1 MGNLL
6 GQPFED
12 YVNGQISA
20 RQKVH
25 GKKNRSTKD
34 IQYLNSRN
42 AWIKLASGVSIEQKR
57 LDLLKANGNDL
68 INNIHQGQDL
78 AIKNVLF
85 NGLVQVGRSS
95 STTKEVQTPNMEID
109 FTNLNLKNLYGK
121 DTTTTQ
127 TTYNTTFNQR
137 QRSGIKGSNRAYGV
151 GGTDFGYSPMPG
163 IIDMDF
169 KCLNRGSIK
178 KTTLNIKCHNRNQF
192 DVIDVLYLRLGY
204 SVFLE
209 WGYDKYIDNNGD
221 LKQMEDTLIDGPFWQ
236 DKFSKSDYSQ
246 WLPEIEKKRKET
258 DGNYD
263 GAFGTVSN
271 FSWTFEDDGTYNIK
285 LEIINLGDIIESLK
299 VNLPPILPEGAN
311 PYLYSKLQS
320 LKESDGDGDVIQSNF
335 YGTLY
340 PGLQDFIGRWYD
352 ERRGTPPLPSDL
364 KRGVEAQGGEPLKF
378 IVYQSSVYAL
388 GEYQNPQDITD
399 EDLKIDNEDIV
410 RALKNALQTQYFGTT
425 SEKRNN
431 AGKGSKFFKAF
442 KDLGE
447 NQKHLPSKYPYY
459 HFLYPTRANITK
471 KTINGVTE
479 EIINY
484 DYTNSPKYTFSQ
496 EESTRAN
503 VNKQVISTLAT
514 TWGEAYN
521 SLTDKL
527 KWKMLLGNNPGES
540 SNSENLVPNII
551 DKPYFL
557 SPTKKD
563 IQQGVYEYF
572 KADGRAKALQVSNA
586 ERLSSELGSGAAE
599 SGLQL
604 IKEEDE
610 QSKAFFNSL
619 QNTLRQDR
627 LNKNKNRIYRFFYD
641 FRIQNSNY
649 LQNQIN
655 NINIDSYNVVGEE
668 LANEV
673 NEAYKKIIVSELKK
687 IKEDEPTNS
696 ENLKFQ
702 NQDLTTLKK
711 SYIHIINNDKLGIGF
726 RLDRTLE
733 RIKKVDGSK
742 TILTIK
748 DLAIA
753 QFKIGNIDNQY
764 FIRLGFFLDWLE
776 SNVLPKI
783 DTGTP
788 IMKFDTDQDSNI
800 CYAIDN
806 CISANPKKLII
817 NNDHFIKGVDENETP
832 VAQKLYFGLN
842 KFVVKSVAETPIYW
856 GQIMNIYFSF
866 SRLEEIF
873 DSVNPENTVT
883 LYMALKDICT
893 DINESLGN
901 ANNIEP
907 IVDEN
912 NVVKFIDQTPIPS
925 IDTIAAEL
933 DIPLP
938 KTPEKAIF
946 QIYGYKG
953 DQSKSN
959 FVRKVGITTEISKN
973 YATAITIGATSNG
986 SVPGIEA
993 TAFSRWNIG
1002 ITDRFKNN
1010 MVDANDSTTD
1020 TPSTSKVNA
1029 QILNAYAHFLNASGY
1044 DLIGLGGEGEE
1055 GKFLTYNDEIIDLNK
1070 NTISDFMKYYQAE
1083 SNFKTDEEGN
1093 PINSIESSIGF
1104 LPINLKLEIDG
1115 MSGIKIYNKIE
1126 INTSFLPSNY
1136 PEALEFIITGVNHK
1150 LSNNDWVTSLETIAT
1165 SKNTQTKK

>member
-42 AWIKLASGVSIEQKR
+42 AWIKLASGVSIKQNR

-68 INNIHQGQDL
+68 INNIHPGQDL

-192 DVIDVLYLRLGY
+192 DVIDALYLRLGY

-311 PYLYSKLQS
+311 PYLYNKLQS
-320 LKESDGDGDVIQSNF
+320 LKERDGDGDVIQSDF

-352 ERRGTPPLPSDL
+352 ERVGKAPTTSAPKTKYGKETLD
-364 KRGVEAQGGEPLKF
+364 F
-378 IVYQSSVYAL
+378 IVYQSSVTGL
-388 GEYQNPQDITD
+388 GEYQNPQGITD
-399 EDLKIDNEDIV
+399 ENLKITRDEIV
-410 RALKNALQTQYFGTT
+410 KALKHALQTQYFGTT
-425 SEKRNN
+425 SKKRT
-431 AGKGSKFFKAF
+431 GSGSNFFKDF
-442 KDLGE
+442 GDLGDKLKATF
-447 NQKHLPSKYPYY
+447 NSVYPY
-459 HFLYPTRANITK
+459 FLYPAGAGYKASIFTFGQEQVKVNK
-471 KTINGVTE
+471 NLE
-479 EIINY
+479 EIKR
-484 DYTNSPKYTFSQ
+484 DP
-496 EESTRAN
+496 ESS
-503 VNKQVISTLAT
+503 KSYISTLAT
-514 TWGEAYN
+514 TWAKEYRL
-521 SLTDKL
+521 LTDYG
-527 KWKMLLGNNPGES
+527 KWEMLLNNNPGKS
-540 SNSENLVPNII
+540 SNSRNRLIPNII
-551 DKPYFL
+551 DKPYSL
-557 SPTKKD
+557 SPTKKN
-563 IQQGVYEYF
+563 IEQGVYEYF
-572 KADGRAKALQVSNA
+572 KARGLAKALQVSNA
-586 ERLSSELGSGAAE
+586 EKVSAELGSGADE
-599 SGLQL
+599 DGFQI
-604 IKEEDE
+604 IKEKDE

-649 LQNQIN
+649 LQNQIK
-655 NINIDSYNVVGEE
+655 NINIDSTYIAIHLGLNTQ
-668 LANEV
+668 
-673 NEAYKKIIVSELKK
+673 KKTEIVSELKK
-687 IKEDEPTNS
+687 IKEDEPTNT

-702 NQDLTTLKK
+702 NQDLTTLTK

-726 RLDRTLE
+726 RLDRNLE

-748 DLAIA
+748 DIAIA
-753 QFKIGNIDNQY
+753 QFQIGNIDNQY

-842 KFVVKSVAETPIYW
+842 EFVVKSVAETPIYW

-912 NVVKFIDQTPIPS
+912 NVVKFIDQTSIPS

-938 KTPEKAIF
+938 KTPEKSIF

-1010 MVDANDSTTD
+1010 MVDANDSTID